1 MHTWSGAFCLATPVC
16 AVTVFH
22 YLQLTASRQV
32 TRNAL
37 RDTRPLKKL
46 LTTMRLT
53 EVDPRAVD
61 TGTQEPQAAQGDE
74 QYQNGAL
81 KSIQPQQMRSLC
93 RRDCL
98 PHKPAHT
105 LANQSGLLQEVVGS
119 EASDRKILSERERQ
133 VLKLV
138 AEGFSSRE
146 IASRIYVSTKT
157 VETYR
162 GRFAEKL
169 GLKTR
174 ADVVQYALNAG
185 LLSAEK
191 FSFSRRPN
199 SYSVSNDNQKSRV
212 KRKTKN

>member
-74 QYQNGAL
+74 QYQNGAQKHPGPTNAL
-81 KSIQPQQMRSLC
+81 
-93 RRDCL
+93 
-98 PHKPAHT
+98 T
-105 LANQSGLLQEVVGS
+105 L
-119 EASDRKILSERERQ
+119 
-133 VLKLV
+133 
-138 AEGFSSRE
+138 SS
-146 IASRIYVSTKT
+146 
-157 VETYR
+157 
-162 GRFAEKL
+162 
-169 GLKTR
+169 
-174 ADVVQYALNAG
+174 
-185 LLSAEK
+185 
-191 FSFSRRPN
+191 
-199 SYSVSNDNQKSRV
+199 
-212 KRKTKN
+212 